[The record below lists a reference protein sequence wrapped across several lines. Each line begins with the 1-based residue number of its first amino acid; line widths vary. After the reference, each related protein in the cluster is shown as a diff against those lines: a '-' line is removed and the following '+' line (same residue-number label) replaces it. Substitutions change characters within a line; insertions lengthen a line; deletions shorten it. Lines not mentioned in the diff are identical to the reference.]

1 MFGDWDNEL
10 GNLKL
15 FDRLDALIIKITPD
29 KTA

>member
-15 FDRLDALIIKITPD
+15 FDRLDALIIKFTPD
-29 KTA
+29 KTE

>member
-10 GNLKL
+10 GNPKL
-15 FDRLDALIIKITPD
+15 FDRLDALIIKFMPY

>member
-15 FDRLDALIIKITPD
+15 FDRLDALIIKFTPD